1 MWWLQLI
8 WWLWLISLI
17 ISIIIFIAM
26 PYSDAIFAYLN
37 TLFMWVNTIIHVR
50 TTNAQSLHNQR
61 NNVLANHNQQN
72 SRPNALYEER
82 AHSISNNHSFRTVK
96 EITRWTIIRSLPP
109 AKSFHDD
116 KNMDC
121 PICMEEFKKGELI
134 QPFRVCNHEF
144 HVSCLFS
151 WLHNQGK
158 TTCPICRQDLF
169 STIVVKHIYGN

>member
-1 MWWLQLI
+1 M
-8 WWLWLISLI
+8 S
-17 ISIIIFIAM
+17 
-26 PYSDAIFAYLN
+26 YSVTIFAL
-37 TLFMWVNTIIHVR
+37 LFAFSTFFMCLSFCLEDVP
-50 TTNAQSLHNQR
+50 TTAAQRRHNQGS
-61 NNVLANHNQQN
+61 NVLANLNQQN
-72 SRPNALYEER
+72 SRPNASHEVR

-109 AKSFHDD
+109 VKSFHDD

-134 QPFRVCNHEF
+134 QPFRVCSHEF

-169 STIVVKHIYGN
+169 I